1 MSKKDKCAPS
11 KSFKDGSCFELKD
24 LKIIAKSYN
33 QRNKEVNQI
42 AISDNKKDLVKQIDQ
57 KLKNV
62 CDDQVCWLRQ
72 DFVKQIESDEIH
84 KNTFKPIGPKG
95 KYEWLS
101 TTHINEVIEQYMD
114 KHKDFIFLG
123 AVPIDFDELPVLGI
137 SDLSFKDLQGGGKNK
152 LGIIFNLDEHYKSGS
167 HWVALYT
174 DLDKNQV
181 YFFDSYGKK
190 PEKRIRKFVS
200 RIVKYMYN
208 KKYHKDLQVKKV
220 ISDIKGGS
228 LNKNTFKELKKLD
241 VDYNKVRHQFKN
253 SECGVYSINFIL
265 RLLDG
270 QTFKNISL
278 NKTYDDKMNEN
289 REEYFR

>member
-1 MSKKDKCAPS
+1 MSKNDKCAPS
-11 KSFKDGSCFELKD
+11 KNFKDGSCFELKD
-24 LKIIAKSYN
+24 LKLIAKSYN
-33 QRNKEVNQI
+33 QRSKGKNTI
-42 AISDNKKDLVKQIDQ
+42 DISDNKKDLVKQIDK

-62 CDDQVCWLRQ
+62 CDDQICWLRQ
-72 DFVKQIESDEIH
+72 DFIKQIESDEIH

-101 TTHINEVIEQYMD
+101 TTHINDVIEQYMNI
-114 KHKDFIFLG
+114 HKDFIFLG
-123 AVPIDFDELPVLGI
+123 AVPIDFDDLPVLGI
-137 SDLSFKDLQGGGKNK
+137 SNLNFGELKGGGKNK

-174 DLDKNQV
+174 DLSKDQV

-190 PEKRIRKFVS
+190 PEKRIRKLIS
-200 RIVKYMYN
+200 RIVKFMYTN
-208 KKYHKDLQVKKV
+208 KYKKNLTVKKV
-220 ISDIKGGS
+220 IENIKGGS
-228 LNKNTFKELKKLD
+228 LDKETFKELKSLD
-241 VDYNKVRHQFKN
+241 IDYNKVRHQFKN

-270 QTFKNISL
+270 QSFKHISI

-289 REEYFR
+289 RKKYFR

>member
-1 MSKKDKCAPS
+1 MTNNKKCAPS
-11 KSFKDGSCFELKD
+11 KIFKDGSCFELND
-24 LKIIAKSYN
+24 LKIIASSYN
-33 QRNKEVNQI
+33 NRIKTSNKI
-42 AISDNKKDLVKQIDQ
+42 TITDDKKDLVNQIEK

-72 DFVKQIESDEIH
+72 DFVKQIESDQII

-101 TTHINEVIEQYMD
+101 TTHINEVVEQYMENN
-114 KHKDFIFLG
+114 KDFIFLG
-123 AVPIDFDELPVLGI
+123 AVPIDFDDLPILGM
-137 SDLSFKDLQGGGKNK
+137 SDLDFNELHGGGKSK
-152 LGIIFNLDEHYKSGS
+152 LGVIFNLDEHYKNGS
-167 HWVALYT
+167 HWVALYS

-208 KKYHKDLQVKKV
+208 KKYNKDLPIKS
-220 ISDIKGGS
+220 ILSDLKGGNIKKS
-228 LNKNTFKELKKLD
+228 VFKELKKFD
-241 VDYNKVRHQFKN
+241 VDYNKVRHQYKN
-253 SECGVYSINFIL
+253 TECGVYSINFIL

-278 NKTYDDKMNEN
+278 NKTYDDKMNQN
-289 REEYFR
+289 RNEYFR